1 VPVFGKTEPDR
12 VPGPDASSGTSGT
25 VIGAQARFVGDLEGA
40 EDVVVNGSFEG
51 RIRVER
57 EVRVNPGGS
66 VEGEIEAGAVVV
78 SGRVK
83 GQILARERA
92 ELRDSATVE
101 GSIQAPKIVIAEGAQ
116 LQGSVAMEPDKKEE

>member
-1 VPVFGKTEPDR
+1 LSVFGKTEPDR
-12 VPGPDASSGTSGT
+12 VPGPDASSATSGT
-25 VIGAQARFVGDLEGA
+25 VIGLQARFVGDLEGD

-57 EVRVNPGGS
+57 QVRVNPGGS

-83 GQILARERA
+83 GQIQARERA

-116 LQGSVAMEPDKKEE
+116 LQGSVAMEPEKKAE